1 MDIQELRQTASLA
14 MLELHDD
21 ETERLAQS
29 VSTLLDYVA
38 RMDEIDLEHIEPATH
53 ATAALQQIREDNPI
67 PFNQPEDLLDNSAD
81 HNNSYFIIPNVL

>member
-1 MDIQELRQTASLA
+1 
-14 MLELHDD
+14 
-21 ETERLAQS
+21 
-29 VSTLLDYVA
+29 
-38 RMDEIDLEHIEPATH
+38 MDEIDLEHIEPATH